1 MSMQDIGIAE
11 IKRIAYDKA
20 WHEFNVLPGL
30 TPDEKLSGPN
40 KLRWYIQVMADVGE
54 CDPVKIAKATLGM
67 MREYEQIV
75 RSKARVDSGPR
86 LQPASAH
93 ITTST
98 RTGKSRYGIL
108 RHCAPFMEGD
118 QVAAGFRI
126 VSLQS
131 GQIFIVAGKAEI
143 K

>member
-1 MSMQDIGIAE
+1 MQDIGIAE

-54 CDPVKIAKATLGM
+54 CDPDKIAKATLGM

-75 RSKARVDSGPR
+75 RSKARVDSGPT
-86 LQPASAH
+86 ASA
-93 ITTST
+93 S
-98 RTGKSRYGIL
+98 
-108 RHCAPFMEGD
+108 
-118 QVAAGFRI
+118 
-126 VSLQS
+126 
-131 GQIFIVAGKAEI
+131 
-143 K
+143 